1 MSANLTAKKE
11 IVEEIKSRLTSA
23 KSVVFVEYKGINVE
37 QDTNLRKAF
46 RESGVEYKV
55 YKNRLLV
62 KAFEELGITG
72 YDAKLLEGTTSVAF
86 AKDEVAA
93 ASIVYKKAKEFD
105 NIIKAK
111 FGILDGQVID
121 ASKVEALSKIPSKDV
136 LIAMLMGMLKA
147 PVSALARALNEIA
160 KKAN

>member
-11 IVEEIKSRLTSA
+11 IVEEIKSRLTNA

-37 QDTNLRKAF
+37 QDTALRKAF

-62 KAFEELGITG
+62 KALEELGIKD

-86 AKDEVAA
+86 AQDEVAA
-93 ASIVYKKAKEFD
+93 ASVLMKKSKEFD
-105 NIIKAK
+105 NILKPK
-111 FGILDGQVID
+111 FGILEGQIID
-121 ASKVEALSKIPSKDV
+121 VDKVVALSKIPSKDV